1 MGAAADPTLQ
11 ASDLQ
16 GWKYFRRLTPL
27 LARLHKAG
35 CARDR
40 AGNRKLH
47 FDQYCALILL
57 ALFSPLARSL
67 RALSQASGLDKV
79 QEQLGVA
86 SASLGSLSEAARV
99 FDPELLLPLIE
110 ELAGELQ
117 PITRDPRLKEL
128 RPLLTVVDSTLVK
141 TLPRL
146 TQAMWSRTKD
156 GQTTHHWRL
165 HTHFSV
171 ERYVPVRVEATA
183 PSTGGDGDEKAVLRR
198 QLEADHCYVLDRYYA
213 QFTLFND
220 IVAAKSSYV
229 CRIRDNSNFTVAHA
243 QPLTEA
249 ARAVGVVQDAEVYL
263 GMGSKPKDRP
273 DHRVRLVVVAVTPH
287 AKRGGRKGK
296 TAGPA
301 STGQLLIATNL
312 LDVPAEVIAL
322 IYQYRWLIE
331 IYFRFFKH
339 VLGCRHLLS
348 ATPDGIA
355 IQAYCALIAC
365 MLISLWTGR
374 KPTLRTYEMLCWY
387 FLGWATEEE
396 LLAHLE
402 KLKKQTT
409 P

>member
-1 MGAAADPTLQ
+1 MDAAGETPLQ
-11 ASDLQ
+11 ESDLQ

-27 LARLHKAG
+27 LARLREAG
-35 CARDR
+35 CERDR
-40 AGNRKLH
+40 AGNRALH
-47 FDQYCALILL
+47 FDQYGTLLLL
-57 ALFSPLARSL
+57 ALFSPWARSL
-67 RALSQASGLDKV
+67 RALSQASGLRQV

-86 SASLGSLSEAARV
+86 RSSLGSLSEAARV
-99 FDPELLLPLIE
+99 FDPELLVPIVA

-117 PITRDPRLKEL
+117 PLAQDPRLAEI

-146 TQAMWSRTKD
+146 TEAMWSRTKD
-156 GQTTHHWRL
+156 GQATHYWRL
-165 HTHFSV
+165 HTHFCV
-171 ERYVPVRVEATA
+171 DRQVPVRVEATA
-183 PSTGGDGDEKAVLRR
+183 PSTGGAGDEKAVLRR
-198 QLEADHCYVLDRYYA
+198 QLEADHCYVMDRYYA
-213 QFTLFND
+213 QLTLFND
-220 IVAAKSSYV
+220 IVDAQSSYG
-229 CRIRDNSNFTVAHA
+229 CRIRDNSSFAVDEER
-243 QPLTEA
+243 PLTEA
-249 ARAVGVVQDAEVYL
+249 ARAAGVVQDAVVGL

-273 DHRVRLVVVAVTPH
+273 HHRVRLVVVAVAPH

-296 TAGPA
+296 TAGPP
-301 STGQLLIATNL
+301 SKGRLLIATSL

-331 IYFRFFKH
+331 IYFRFLKY

-348 ATPDGIA
+348 ACPDGIA

-387 FLGWATEEE
+387 FLGWASAEE

-402 KLKKQTT
+402 KLRKQTA